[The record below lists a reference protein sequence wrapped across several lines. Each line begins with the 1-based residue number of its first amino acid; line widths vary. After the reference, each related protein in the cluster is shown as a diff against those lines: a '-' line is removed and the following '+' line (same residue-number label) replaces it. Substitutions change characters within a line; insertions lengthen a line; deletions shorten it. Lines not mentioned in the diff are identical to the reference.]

1 MDWVRCMGGRALR
14 KIVMKGWKRVDLISI
29 EEVLEGRRLLEI
41 G

>member
-14 KIVMKGWKRVDLISI
+14 KIVMKWWKRVDLISI